1 LKIIA
6 THTNIQATEKKRKK
20 KVLLDE
26 HDFLWPK
33 LRHMHIA
40 DSISWILKSFH
51 DFVRTNKIS
60 NLNKQ
65 NETGVNGLRAIN
77 KAMKEMPQYQEMFA
91 KYSLHIRLAN
101 ECMNVFRGKELSK
114 IALIEQNLATGTDTA
129 GKTIKKGSV
138 TADVQKFLSDGSI
151 SKEDKMR
158 LFLIY
163 LLSQEGDVKPKDKE
177 KMMSSADFNPR
188 DRETIE
194 NATNLGIGLSK
205 TEVSSRYKKTKDNKK
220 KKINEDDVPY
230 DVSRWVPVLKEIV
243 SSMIDDTLPTDEF
256 LYLGAEKKI
265 REEGGQKKA
274 KSLKTRGGK
283 ERKDTWADD
292 TGDSKGKQKLPE
304 NAPRVI
310 VFIAGGM
317 TYSEMRAMYEL
328 SLDKECEVTIGS
340 TSVLTPNQFLA
351 GLKNLAGQ
359 GGAKNRVS
367 TEEGEEEESD

>member
-1 LKIIA
+1 M
-6 THTNIQATEKKRKK
+6 NIQLMEKKKEK

-60 NLNKQ
+60 VQQLRKQ
-65 NETGVNGLRAIN
+65 NETGVNGLKAIN

-101 ECMNVFRGKELSK
+101 ECMNVFKGKELSK
-114 IALIEQNLATGTDTA
+114 IALIEQNLANGSDATGKA
-129 GKTIKKGSV
+129 IKKGSV

-177 KMMSSADFNPR
+177 KMMSSADFNAR

-194 NATNLGIGLSK
+194 NAANLGIGSSK
-205 TEVSSRYKKTKDNKK
+205 TEVSSKYKKTKDSKK
-220 KKINEDDVPY
+220 KK
-230 DVSRWVPVLKEIV
+230 
-243 SSMIDDTLPTDEF
+243 
-256 LYLGAEKKI
+256 EK
-265 REEGGQKKA
+265 
-274 KSLKTRGGK
+274 
-283 ERKDTWADD
+283 
-292 TGDSKGKQKLPE
+292 
-304 NAPRVI
+304 
-310 VFIAGGM
+310 
-317 TYSEMRAMYEL
+317 
-328 SLDKECEVTIGS
+328 
-340 TSVLTPNQFLA
+340 
-351 GLKNLAGQ
+351 
-359 GGAKNRVS
+359 
-367 TEEGEEEESD
+367 